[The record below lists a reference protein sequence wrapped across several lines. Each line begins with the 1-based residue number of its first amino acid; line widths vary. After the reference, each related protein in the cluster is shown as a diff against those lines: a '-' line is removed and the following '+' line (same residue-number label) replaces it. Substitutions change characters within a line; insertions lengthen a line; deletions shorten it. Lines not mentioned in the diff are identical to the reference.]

1 MIYKAILM
9 LGWFY
14 LVFGVIGIYRFPDLY
29 SRLLTSS
36 KIDTVAV
43 LTIVIGLIIKIGFKK
58 PVIKLILILIFILLT
73 NPVTNH
79 VIARSAYKS
88 GIPIKRNDIV

>member
-1 MIYKAILM
+1 MIYKGILM

-14 LVFGVIGIYRFPDLY
+14 LIFGIIGIYRFSDLY

-43 LTIVIGLIIKIGFKK
+43 LTIIIGLIAKLGFQK
-58 PVIKLILILIFILLT
+58 PVIKLILTLVFILLT

-79 VIARSAYKS
+79 VIARSAYMS
-88 GIPIKRNDIV
+88 GVPIKRNDVL